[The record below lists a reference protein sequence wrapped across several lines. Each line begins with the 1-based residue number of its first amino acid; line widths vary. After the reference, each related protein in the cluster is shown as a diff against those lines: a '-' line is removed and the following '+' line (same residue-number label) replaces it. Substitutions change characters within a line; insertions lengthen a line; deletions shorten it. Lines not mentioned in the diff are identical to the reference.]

1 MEEYEKVDIFA
12 KYTENVPVSINR
24 FVNRKSEHGLRMD
37 RFLRNDKVDKF
48 SKTASWAF
56 KC

>member
-37 RFLRNDKVDKF
+37 RLLRNDKLNKF
-48 SKTASWAF
+48 SKTASWAY
-56 KC
+56 C